1 MATMMTLMNY
11 DDDDINEDIDA
22 SHPSKGNH

>member
-1 MATMMTLMNY
+1 MVTMMTLMNY
-11 DDDDINEDIDA
+11 DDDDIDEDIDA

>member
-11 DDDDINEDIDA
+11 DDDDIDEDIDA